1 MAIARPDKRMYRLA
15 AMGFAGLRLLGG
27 VELKTGSGSAVPI
40 PRKKAQALL
49 AYLAC
54 HPGQAQP
61 RDKLATLLWPEM
73 EDQQARANLR
83 KALFVLRSPL
93 SAVRSS
99 LRIEEEAVTL
109 DVTELDV
116 DVLTFQRL
124 ARKADPKALQQAADL
139 YRGSLLEGLSV
150 TETPFEEW
158 LREERE
164 RLRELALETLARLLG
179 HQAKSDDPAA
189 AIGTAL
195 RLLALDPLQEAVHR
209 TLMRIYAGQ
218 GRRDAALRQYQSCV
232 DTLRRE
238 LSVEPET
245 ETRELYKEI
254 LRRRA
259 TPSEAARIAIAS
271 LDALTSKASRRPPPL
286 PPDEAP
292 MIGREPELTRLGTA
306 LDETFAGQGQL
317 IAVLGEAGIGKSRL
331 VSQFGV
337 EAAKRGALVLVGHA
351 YSTEQA
357 LAYGPWIDA
366 LRTGSILD
374 RDDVL
379 ADMAT
384 VWRGELARLFPE
396 LATDEEKRAPTP
408 ADPRR
413 LIEAVVHL
421 LERLANAQPLV
432 LVLEDAHWA
441 DEMTVRLTSVLSR
454 RIATWAM
461 LIVVTAR
468 EEDVAEAQALR
479 DLLSLPSIVPLLL
492 TPLSQRETATLA
504 QSLRPRGQDEN
515 SDVAWTERIWAASG
529 GNPFVVVEIM
539 RSLEQG
545 TTAMTTPDALYLPAR
560 VRELV
565 AGRLHRLSERGR
577 ALAGLAAVIGRNF
590 EFELV
595 QRASGLGENEAAA
608 GVEELVRRR
617 VLRAIGERL
626 TFVHDRVREV
636 VYGEL
641 LPFRRKLLHRQVADT
656 LESQHAA
663 DLDPYVAVLGQHYH
677 EAEVWGKAFTYLRA
691 AGSCTYHHAAY
702 RQAAAY
708 YEEALRVF
716 DQLPKD
722 KRRSEDAIDVR
733 LELRMPLF
741 YLSESHRIN
750 TALAEATRLA
760 EAAGDHERL
769 ARVLVFRAQQHS
781 FAADYRRA
789 IELVERAVAMWKSH
803 GLVAPPKAA
812 RILGYIFCH
821 AGEYRSAIA
830 ALEETEHHDSRFDG
844 GFPGDPTL
852 RASLI
857 TAYKVTAL
865 VELGRF
871 DEALWCADRG
881 LRQAQELNHNHA
893 LALTGY
899 TRGRIALGKGDA
911 QIAIPALE
919 RSVTLSG
926 DGQYTITFPV
936 VASCLGS
943 AYLLESRVDDALQ
956 ILHKAVRLALPIH
969 ASCSLA
975 LAEACLHA
983 GRTDEAREL
992 TQRTL
997 ATTLR
1002 IGERGTHAR
1011 SLWLLGEIAARAE
1024 PADLQEAANH
1034 YREALLLAAELGMR
1048 PLVAHCHLALA
1059 KLHRCMDQRD
1069 PVEDHL
1075 TTAVTMYREMDMRY
1089 WLNRAEVELRT

>member
-1 MAIARPDKRMYRLA
+1 
-15 AMGFAGLRLLGG
+15 MGLAGLRLLGG
-27 VELKTGSGSAVPI
+27 VELTTSSGSAVPI

-61 RDKLATLLWPEM
+61 RDKLATLFWPEM

-83 KALFVLRSPL
+83 KALFTLRPPL
-93 SAVRSS
+93 SAVGSS
-99 LRIEEEAVTL
+99 LRIEEEAVAL
-109 DVTELDV
+109 DVTALDV
-116 DVLTFQRL
+116 DVLVFQRL
-124 ARKADPKALQQAADL
+124 ARKGDPETLQQAADL
-139 YRGSLLEGLSV
+139 YRGNLLEGLGV
-150 TETPFEEW
+150 TETPFEGW

-179 HQAKSDDPAA
+179 HQAKLDDHAA
-189 AIGTAL
+189 AIATAL

-209 TLMRIYAGQ
+209 TLMRIYARQ
-218 GRRDAALRQYQSCV
+218 GRRDAALRQYQNCV

-245 ETRELYKEI
+245 ETRELYQEI
-254 LRRRA
+254 LRCRA
-259 TPSEAARIAIAS
+259 APFEAARTAIAS
-271 LDALTSKASRRPPPL
+271 LDALTSKTSRRPPPP

-292 MIGREPELTRLGTA
+292 MIGREPELTRLVTA
-306 LDETFAGQGQL
+306 LDETFAGRGQL

-331 VSQFGV
+331 VSQLGV

-351 YSTEQA
+351 YLTVQG

-366 LRTGSILD
+366 LRTGGVLD

-379 ADMAT
+379 ADVAT

-396 LATDEEKRAPTP
+396 LAKGDEKRAPTP
-408 ADPRR
+408 PDPRR

-441 DEMTVRLTSVLSR
+441 DEMSVRLTSVLSR
-454 RIATWAM
+454 RIATWPM

-468 EEDVAEAQALR
+468 EEDVAETRVLR
-479 DLLSLPSIVPLLL
+479 DLLGLPSIVPLLL
-492 TPLSQRETATLA
+492 TPLSQEETVTLA
-504 QSLRPRGQDEN
+504 QSLRPRGRDEN
-515 SDVAWTERIWAASG
+515 PGVAWTERIWAASG

-539 RSLEQG
+539 RSFEQG
-545 TTAMTTPDALYLPAR
+545 TAAMTTPDALYLPER
-560 VRELV
+560 VREVV
-565 AGRLHRLSERGR
+565 AARLDRLSERGR

-595 QRASGLGENEAAA
+595 QRASGFGEDEAAA

-617 VLRAIGERL
+617 VLRAIREQL
-626 TFVHDRVREV
+626 AFVHDRVREV
-636 VYGEL
+636 VYAGL
-641 LPFRRKLLHRQVADT
+641 LPFRRKLLHRQVAET
-656 LESQHAA
+656 LESLHAT
-663 DLDPYVAVLGQHYH
+663 DLDPHVAALGQHYH
-677 EAEVWGKAFTYLRA
+677 DAEVWGKAFIYLRE
-691 AGSCTYHHAAY
+691 AGSRAYHHAAY

-708 YEEALRVF
+708 YEQALRVF

-722 KRRSEDAIDVR
+722 ERRSEDAIDVR

-750 TALAEATRLA
+750 AALAEATRLA

-769 ARVLVFRAQQHS
+769 ARVLVFQAQQHS
-781 FAADYRRA
+781 FAADYCRA
-789 IELVERAVAMWKSH
+789 IELIERAVAMWESH
-803 GLVAPPKAA
+803 GMVAPPKVA

-821 AGEYRSAIA
+821 TGEYRSAIA
-830 ALEETEHHDSRFDG
+830 ALEKAEHHDNGVDG
-844 GFPGDPTL
+844 GFSGDSTL
-852 RASLI
+852 QTSLI

-871 DEALWCADRG
+871 DEALRCADRV
-881 LRQAQELNHNHA
+881 LRRAQELNHDHA

-899 TRGRIALGKGDA
+899 ARGRIALGKGDA
-911 QIAIPALE
+911 EAAIPALE
-919 RSVTLSG
+919 RSVTLCG
-926 DGQYTITFPV
+926 DGQYTLTFPV

-943 AYLLESRVDDALQ
+943 AYLLEGLVDDALR
-956 ILHKAVRLALPIH
+956 ILHEAVRVALPVH
-969 ASCSLA
+969 TSCSLA
-975 LAEACLHA
+975 LAEACLDA
-983 GRTDEAREL
+983 GRPGEAREL
-992 TQRTL
+992 TQRTF
-997 ATTLR
+997 ATTRR

-1024 PADLQEAANH
+1024 PRDLEEAANR
-1034 YREALLLAAELGMR
+1034 YREALVLAAELGMR
-1048 PLVAHCHLALA
+1048 PLVAHCHFGLG
-1059 KLHRCMDQRD
+1059 KLYRYLDQH
-1069 PVEDHL
+1069 EQAHEHC
-1075 TTAVTMYREMDMRY
+1075 TTAATMYSEMDMRF
-1089 WLNRAEVELRT
+1089 WLEKTT